1 MSRSVGDGMAELR
14 GRLAAAGIDSAARDA
29 RQIMAAALRVPADR
43 VSLMQTD
50 PLPAEAADRL
60 AGLAARRCAREPM
73 AHILGLRAFYEHDF
87 RVTADVLDPRPET
100 EVLVGAALGAPFSQV
115 LDLGTGTG
123 CILLSLLAARTQ
135 ATGVGTDI
143 SEAALEVARR
153 NAQELGLAAR
163 CRFLRADWFDGVSG
177 RFDLIV
183 SNPPYIA
190 AWEME
195 RLAPELRFEPR
206 LALTDEGDGLGAYR
220 AIAAGAAAHL
230 SPGGRLLL
238 ETGWTQGPAVS
249 DILRAE
255 GFCALRILS
264 DLDGR
269 DRVVCAVRP
278 AGEA

>member
-1 MSRSVGDGMAELR
+1 MSRTVGQAMAELR

-29 RQIMAAALRVPADR
+29 RRIMAAALQAPPDR

-50 PLPAEAADRL
+50 PLPGEAEDRL
-60 AGLAARRCAREPM
+60 AGLAARRCAREPL
-73 AHILGLRAFYEHDF
+73 AHILGIRAFYAHDF

-100 EVLVGAALGAPFSQV
+100 EVLVGAALGAPFARV

-143 SEAALEVARR
+143 SEAALEVAGA
-153 NAQELGLAAR
+153 NARALGVAPR
-163 CRFLRADWFDGVSG
+163 CRLIRADWFDGVVG
-177 RFDLIV
+177 QFDLIV

-195 RLAPELRFEPR
+195 RLAPELRHEPR
-206 LALTDEGDGLGAYR
+206 IALTDEGDGLGAYR
-220 AIAAGAAAHL
+220 AIAADAAAHL
-230 SPGGRLLL
+230 RPGGRLLV

-255 GFCALRILS
+255 GFGGLRILS

-278 AGEA
+278 GPGA